1 MKRIKIMG
9 LCAVALFAMT
19 AVFAGSASAAPV
31 FKVCE
36 KTPTNEAATGEYS
49 GKTCA
54 NSTKLA
60 GGKYRLGSFSKA
72 KKVTFTI
79 KGGKGANYGW
89 LPFEFG
95 PKGEI
100 IGDSF
105 PGTKLSATEC
115 ASEKG
120 SGTYNETG
128 ATFKVEYKGCKDGT
142 KNCKTEVAPP
152 GKGKTGVIVD
162 EALTGTMV
170 DLPGGKVGL
179 DLHAVTPGGALAKYN
194 CEGLSIEATGGVIGE
209 IQGGTT
215 EADKAPTF
223 NFIASANGGVQQ
235 QWTYPSTTISE
246 GVQAEDAYDFANE
259 EFVSPPPTAPE
270 PVQLYSVVTEGATT
284 NVIPSQQGSKS
295 ETKGEAL
302 KIVG

>member
-9 LCAVALFAMT
+9 LCVVAAFAMA
-19 AVFAGSASAAPV
+19 AVLAGSASASPV
-31 FKVCE
+31 FKICE
-36 KTPTNEAATGEYS
+36 KTPKTEPATGEYS

-100 IGDSF
+100 VGDSF

-120 SGTYNETG
+120 SGTYTENG
-128 ATFKVEYKGCKDGT
+128 ATFKVEYKGCKDGS
-142 KNCKTEVAPP
+142 KNCKTEVALP
-152 GKGKTGVIVD
+152 GKGKPGVIVD
-162 EALTGTMV
+162 EPLTGEMI
-170 DLPGGKVGL
+170 DLPGERVGL
-179 DLHAVTPGGALAKYN
+179 DLHAVKPGGALAEYN
-194 CEGLSIEATGGVIGE
+194 CEGLEIKATGGVIGE
-209 IQGGTT
+209 IEGATT

-223 NFIASANGGVQQ
+223 NFVHNANGEVQQ
-235 QWTYPSTTISE
+235 QWLYDSTSMSE
-246 GVQAEDAYDFANE
+246 AEQAEEAYRYTNE
-259 EFVSPPPTAPE
+259 IFTTGKATALAPT
-270 PVQLYSVVTEGATT
+270 QLYSIVSGESEGT
-284 NVIPSQQGSKS
+284 IPSQQGSRS